1 MQAAIQPDACVL
13 CGEKRMQGN
22 NNEINSLLMKCQSCG
37 LIWKKQQTHA
47 KNLEA
52 WWGDPEGFLAYYIQ
66 GEPWRRIVAKKNLT
80 WIARHSK
87 IRGSLLD
94 VGCAAGF
101 FLDEAFRLGWECWGI
116 DIARPLVRY
125 AENRF
130 SQCKVF
136 LGEPCSLDL
145 PMEHFDAITMYDTLG
160 YAVDPQAL
168 LKKVTGLLMPGGK
181 LFLTNLCADWL
192 LGKKEELL
200 SFNYYFSP
208 AVMADCL
215 SRSGL
220 NMIDQF
226 VQPKDINTAAIFS
239 LAWFRLALP
248 IINRNSVKMIYTVAQ
263 KPA

>member
-1 MQAAIQPDACVL
+1 MQTTVQHDVCIL
-13 CGEKRMQGN
+13 CGEMLSPGKNKG
-22 NNEINSLLMKCQSCG
+22 IHSSLLKCQSCG
-37 LIWKKQQTHA
+37 LISKEQQTHA

-52 WWGDPEGFLAYYIQ
+52 WWGDPERFLAYYVQ
-66 GEPWRRIVAKKNLT
+66 GETWRRIVAKKNLT
-80 WIARHSK
+80 WIGRHSK
-87 IRGSLLD
+87 INGSLLD

-101 FLDEAFRLGWECWGI
+101 FLDEASRVGWECWGV
-116 DIARPLVRY
+116 DIARPLVQY

-136 LGEPCSLDL
+136 LGEPCGLDL
-145 PMEHFDAITMYDTLG
+145 PMGYFDAITMYDTLG

-168 LKKVTGLLMPGGK
+168 LKKVTGLLIPGGK

-208 AVMADCL
+208 SVMANCL

-220 NMIDQF
+220 NMVDQF
-226 VQPKDINTAAIFS
+226 VQPKNMNTASIFS
-239 LAWFRLALP
+239 FAWFRLALP
-248 IINRNSVKMIYTVAQ
+248 IVNRNSVKMIYTVAQ